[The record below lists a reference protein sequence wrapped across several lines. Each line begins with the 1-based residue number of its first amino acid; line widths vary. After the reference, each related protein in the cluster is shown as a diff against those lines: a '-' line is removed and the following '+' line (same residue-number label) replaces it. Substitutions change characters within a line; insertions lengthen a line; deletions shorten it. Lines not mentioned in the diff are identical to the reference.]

1 MDTPQIDDLLILGAE
16 VAAAIIA
23 ISGAVAILHRVLFK
37 KINDKIDTIDKELRP
52 NHGTS
57 MRDAINRIEE
67 NQSEMKTDLKDV
79 REKVDDHIQWHL
91 DHQ

>member
-16 VAAAIIA
+16 IAAAIIA
-23 ISGAVAILHRVLFK
+23 ISGAIAILHRVLFK
-37 KINDKIDTIDKELRP
+37 KIYDKIDVIDKELRP

-67 NQSEMKTDLKDV
+67 NQTEMKIDLKDV
-79 REKVDDHIQWHL
+79 REKVDDHIAWHL
-91 DHQ
+91 DH